1 MTSNQPLCPYPKL
14 AETCQLSHSAGSRD
28 IYIIWLYGV
37 PVLYLTYPVILEA
50 GSPRPEELPCGWTI
64 ATEMQEPRSGFSLQ
78 SSLGLLESGFQ
89 FAGCIYIT

>member
-1 MTSNQPLCPYPKL
+1 MTSNQPLCRYPKL

-50 GSPRPEELPCGWTI
+50 GSPRPEDLSCGWTI
-64 ATEMQEPRSGFSLQ
+64 ATEMQEPWSGFSLQ
-78 SSLGLLESGFQ
+78 LPLGLLRSRFRWVH
-89 FAGCIYIT
+89 ISRDL